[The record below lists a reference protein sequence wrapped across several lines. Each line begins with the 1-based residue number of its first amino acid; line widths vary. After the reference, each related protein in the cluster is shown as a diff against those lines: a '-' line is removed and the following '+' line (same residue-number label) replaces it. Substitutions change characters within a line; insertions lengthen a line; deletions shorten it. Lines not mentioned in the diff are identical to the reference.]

1 MLMFIQLRGDS
12 RTALQALLGKT
23 MRDFRMPGE
32 FPGDMFA
39 EQVDRVKAQCSVAS
53 DQHDVCTHMAQHRY
67 RLSRRPGPPQYA
79 LLQIIEDLWSSSI
92 FACRAVSGLLINLV
106 TDTAKMIDMS
116 IEAGKFKVD
125 PLQLGTHRTRKRSRI
140 DEDFK
145 DSIVNLTIQKKR
157 ARNGAASLRAMA
169 TDMHPQTAHKWTA
182 KFMVEY
188 QCALFRAADE
198 VGVIG
203 IQEDAARVGE
213 PPEETQLFLAWCA
226 NTDRALVLP
235 PMVTRPISL

>member
-1 MLMFIQLRGDS
+1 MYTSAGGT
-12 RTALQALLGKT
+12 RTALQALIGRTLP
-23 MRDFRMPGE
+23 DFRILGE
-32 FPGDMFA
+32 FPGLRFA
-39 EQVDRVKAQCSVAS
+39 EHVESVKAQCTVNA
-53 DQHDVCTHMAQHRY
+53 DAHGVCTHIAQHRA
-67 RLSRRPGPPQYA
+67 LLRRTPGPPQYA
-79 LLQIIEDLWSSSI
+79 VLQLIEDLWSSSLV
-92 FACRAVSGLLINLV
+92 ACRAVQGLLIELV
-106 TDTAKMIDMS
+106 TDMATMIDAR
-116 IEAGKFKVD
+116 IEAGKFIVD
-125 PLQLGTHRTRKRSRI
+125 ALQLGTHRTRKRGRI

-145 DSIVNLTIQKKR
+145 HSIVNLTIQKKR

-188 QCALFRAADE
+188 QCALFRASDE

-226 NTDRALVLP
+226 NTDRALVPP
-235 PMVTRPISL
+235 PMVTRLVSL